1 MAASDPARVRSP
13 RHNPTNQ
20 MKIQKPTRY
29 KLRQQDI
36 DPDPNGYI
44 LNLPAGYQFKYDT
57 GCHVRGFDTM
67 KELRDEVRT
76 AVIPCSCK
84 DCLAA

>member
-1 MAASDPARVRSP
+1 
-13 RHNPTNQ
+13 